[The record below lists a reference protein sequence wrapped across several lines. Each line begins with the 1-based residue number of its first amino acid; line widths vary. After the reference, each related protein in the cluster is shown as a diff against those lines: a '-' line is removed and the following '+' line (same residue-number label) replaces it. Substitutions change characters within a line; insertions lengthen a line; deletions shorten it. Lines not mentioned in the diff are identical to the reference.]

1 MPLSI
6 PQAER
11 LDHEIRI
18 RVSKSEKDFYDSL
31 ANSYSFKTG
40 TFLRSL
46 LRRVTPDYTRNRY
59 FG

>member
-6 PQAER
+6 PNEER

-18 RVSKSEKDFYDSL
+18 RVSKSEKQFYDTL

-40 TFLRSL
+40 TFLRSV
-46 LRRVTPDYTRNRY
+46 LRRTAPDYTKNRF